1 MSARLRHIAV
11 VVRDLEKAA
20 KFYEGVFGLQRVGDE
35 TLDFAS
41 AIYLTDGVIN
51 LALLNYKGERGSGL
65 KRLDDRHKREL
76 RRHRV
81 DELKMGLATVAGSY
95 RDALVAGRVHRP
107 EVAIAA
113 VHDLHDAIETLERN
127 PNEQLLLQALLLRL
141 PPLEH

>member
-1 MSARLRHIAV
+1 MLLGLELAPELLGLIDGAASPLKERQAR
-11 VVRDLEKAA
+11 EAA
-20 KFYEGVFGLQRVGDE
+20 ELQEQMDE
-35 TLDFAS
+35 L
-41 AIYLTDGVIN
+41 
-51 LALLNYKGERGSGL
+51 GERGSGL

-107 EVAIAA
+107 ETAVAA

-127 PNEQLLLQALLLRL
+127 PNEQLLLQALFLRL